1 MASRNVIDESK
12 GVAERAGSDLRGE
25 FAGLAAEVEKLAA
38 EIRRGGRS
46 GERTARAGAAKGLE
60 ALSRGGGEE
69 LADEFGDVRDRA
81 LGAVRERP
89 VRSLGLALLVGLLL
103 GFIFRR

>member
-60 ALSRGGGEE
+60 ALSRGGEE